1 MAELINL
8 IDLYINDEVFSDL
21 SQAVLEERKQLVF
34 QQVAR
39 LEAIKTEIDNI
50 CRLQEKMV
58 SRRSQLHH
66 VLGAGT
72 SSGLTLNYQAMKD
85 NMIVTNKIGP
95 LIYEGYMLTSKILQ
109 ELGIINPVDYT
120 FTYNGPSGFMRAKNL
135 HIDPQKDLAY
145 EVHRGALIIR
155 LKESNIKNKILE
167 NQVSHNIAWV
177 AEHYSKFMKP
187 LQEAESKG
195 KFKINQGVASEAF
208 ERHWEE
214 LQHQIEHE
222 NQDDFGGIGRIWYL
236 YRISSGNDPYYTG
249 PDTATSQVK
258 NANASI
264 ISNADTVLNTIQAVL
279 KLIYTKTS
287 SIEEA
292 QALKAQYA
300 QSFTQKTAETQK
312 ISRDI
317 WDSVDRDVQEMIM
330 QQFGA
335 KNATLTKKFV
345 IFKT

>member
-1 MAELINL
+1 MAEINL
-8 IDLYINDEVFSDL
+8 IDLYINNQVFSGL
-21 SQAVLEERKQLVF
+21 SKEVLEERKQLVLL
-34 QQVAR
+34 QATR
-39 LEAIKTEIDNI
+39 LEAIKTEIDKI
-50 CRLQEKMV
+50 CRLQEKTI

-66 VLGAGT
+66 VLGAG
-72 SSGLTLNYQAMKD
+72 SKSGLTLNYQAIKD
-85 NMIVTNKIGP
+85 NIIIANKIGP

-120 FTYNGPSGFMRAKNL
+120 FTYNGSSGFIRAKNL
-135 HIDPQKDLAY
+135 HIDPQQDLTY

-155 LKESNIKNKILE
+155 LKENNIKNKILA
-167 NQVSHNIAWV
+167 NQASHNVAWV
-177 AEHYSKFMKP
+177 AEHYDKFIEP
-187 LQEAESKG
+187 LRAAETKG
-195 KFKINQGVASEAF
+195 KFKLNWGVASEAF

-222 NQDDFGGIGRIWYL
+222 NRDNFGGVGRIWYL

-287 SIEEA
+287 SAEEGLLL
-292 QALKAQYA
+292 QQQYA
-300 QSFTQKTAETQK
+300 QSFTQKSTETQK
-312 ISRDI
+312 ISKEI
-317 WDSVDRDVQEMIM
+317 WDSVDHDVQKLIM
-330 QQFGA
+330 EQFGA
-335 KNATLTKKFV
+335 KEAIEMKKFI
-345 IFKT
+345 IFK